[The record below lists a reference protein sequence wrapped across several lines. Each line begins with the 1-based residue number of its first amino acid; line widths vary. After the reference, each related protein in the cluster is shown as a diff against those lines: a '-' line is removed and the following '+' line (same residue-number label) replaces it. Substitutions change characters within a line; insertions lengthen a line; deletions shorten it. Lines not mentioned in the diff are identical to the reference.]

1 MRRREL
7 LVIGEPV
14 ELLRVAFLILFVHE
28 NGFSDA
34 INSSIVID
42 GLNLGLVA
50 LVVSSTGT
58 AWS

>member
-14 ELLRVAFLILFVHE
+14 KLLRVALLILFVHE